1 MLAVTCRR
9 RCFGL
14 SIRAAWIPMLALALL
29 SGARAFAE
37 PPAQPGLELDL
48 RDVPLVTAINML
60 IAQTGAEISF
70 VDPEGKLAGRKV
82 VLLSA
87 HPKNVEEALQK
98 ICRATGCYF
107 EKESGGEY
115 VISPQPLAPEKPAP
129 GPAAAAPV
137 DSLPQTEEIQRIAI
151 QYMDARDILS
161 MLMNSTLAENNH
173 VLPTLPHAAQQ
184 LSQRRQFRLG
194 SGHDQLAADLM
205 RQVVPATEGDH
216 AAGTLHA
223 GRCPVTHTGQPLE
236 QVGRQ
241 DGVVSR

>member
-1 MLAVTCRR
+1 MRAVMGGRR
-9 RCFGL
+9 WFTVPL
-14 SIRAAWIPMLALALL
+14 HRAWAPIMALALL

-37 PPAQPGLELDL
+37 TAAGSGLELDL

-137 DSLPQTEEIQRIAI
+137 DSLPQTE
-151 QYMDARDILS
+151 
-161 MLMNSTLAENNH
+161 
-173 VLPTLPHAAQQ
+173 
-184 LSQRRQFRLG
+184 
-194 SGHDQLAADLM
+194 
-205 RQVVPATEGDH
+205 
-216 AAGTLHA
+216 
-223 GRCPVTHTGQPLE
+223 
-236 QVGRQ
+236 
-241 DGVVSR
+241 